1 MGRLTE
7 DMTRLCEEIQTLRA
21 DRQELKKKLAER
33 TKARQ
38 VEVLET
44 CAAFTDARDWKAESA
59 HNSRQSFV
67 DNLKQAVAEQGKNT
81 RDDLAMAR
89 RCWGRLR
96 QRITTGGT
104 KPIPSADRQG
114 NRRRNEGERSG

>member
-1 MGRLTE
+1 MGTLTK

-21 DRQELKKKLAER
+21 DRQELKKKIVER

-44 CAAFTDARDWKAESA
+44 CAAFTDARAWKAESE
-59 HNSRQSFV
+59 HTNRQNFV
-67 DNLKQAVAEQGKNT
+67 ENLKQVVAEQEKDL

-89 RCWGRLR
+89 RSWS
-96 QRITTGGT
+96 
-104 KPIPSADRQG
+104 K
-114 NRRRNEGERSG
+114 RSQV